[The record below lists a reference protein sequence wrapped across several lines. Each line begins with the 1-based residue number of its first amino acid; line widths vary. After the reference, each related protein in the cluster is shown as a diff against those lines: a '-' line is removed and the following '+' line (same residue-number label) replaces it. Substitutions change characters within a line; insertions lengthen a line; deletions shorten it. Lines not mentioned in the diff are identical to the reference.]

1 MRVEYNSKEISE
13 VTIMLK
19 RKETEQMQLEL
30 VTYDL
35 LVRKDHLLRKID
47 QAIDFSFIYRLCA
60 PLYSADNGRPAVDPE
75 ILFRMLFVGYLYGI
89 RSEVRLC
96 EEIQDNVAYRWFCGL
111 GLTEKVP
118 DHATISIN
126 RQRRFQD
133 NNIPEQIFNEI
144 LRQAREKGLVDG
156 KLMYTDSTHVKAKAN
171 KHHKQAVEI
180 PITPKA
186 YIEALDEAIDTDR
199 EQLGKKPLPPK
210 DDHGNPLTKT
220 IQQSPIDPD
229 SGQLHK
235 EGKPDGFH
243 YSEHRTVDSKRNII
257 VNVHITPANVN
268 DVDPIPETLLQLEQ
282 RLGYLPEYMGLDAGY
297 HNSIV
302 SKQLYDKGIQPVLG
316 YRRHTHKTDHFGKYR
331 FRYERENGCYI
342 CPEGHTLLHK
352 TTNRDG
358 YREYYSDGETC
369 KNCPHRAQCFS
380 EKSTRRLV
388 TRHVWQD
395 YLDDATAFT
404 KTPTGRLLYAWRKE
418 TIERSFAD
426 AKELHGMRTAKR
438 LGLQNMREQSFLTA
452 AVQNMKKIALV
463 TWRKSSALLRLLFA
477 KQNQSPCF
485 A

>member
-1 MRVEYNSKEISE
+1 
-13 VTIMLK
+13 MLK
-19 RKETEQMQLEL
+19 RKEAEQMRLEL

-47 QAIDFSFIYRLCA
+47 EAIDFSFIYRLCA

-75 ILFRMLFVGYLYGI
+75 ILFRMLFVGYLYGV
-89 RSEVRLC
+89 RSETRLC

-144 LRQAREKGLVDG
+144 LRQAQAAGLVDG
-156 KLMYTDSTHVKAKAN
+156 KLLYTDSTHVKAKAN
-171 KHHKQAVEI
+171 KHNKQAVEV

-186 YIEALDEAIDTDR
+186 YMQALDEAVSADR
-199 EQLGKKPLPPK
+199 EQLGKKPLAAKKEPGDPPM
-210 DDHGNPLTKT
+210 KT
-220 IQQSPIDPD
+220 IQQSPVDPD
-229 SGQLHK
+229 SGQLHR

-243 YSEHRTVDSKRNII
+243 YSEHRTVDSKRNI
-257 VNVHITPANVN
+257 VVSVHITPANTN
-268 DVDPIPETLLQLEQ
+268 DVDPIPEILTQVEQ

-316 YRRHTHKTDHFGKYR
+316 YRRHTHKTSHFGKYR
-331 FRYERENGCYI
+331 FRYDRENNCYI
-342 CPEGHTLLHK
+342 CPAGCVLPHK
-352 TTNRDG
+352 TTNREG
-358 YREYYSDGETC
+358 YREYYSDGRTC
-369 KNCPHRAQCFS
+369 KNCPHRKECFS

-388 TRHVWQD
+388 TRHVWQN

-404 KTPTGRLLYAWRKE
+404 KTPAGKLLYAWRKE

-452 AVQNMKKIALV
+452 AVQNMKKIALLA
-463 TWRKSSALLRLLFA
+463 WRKSLVSLRSFHIFIS
-477 KQNQSPCF
+477 QSPCF